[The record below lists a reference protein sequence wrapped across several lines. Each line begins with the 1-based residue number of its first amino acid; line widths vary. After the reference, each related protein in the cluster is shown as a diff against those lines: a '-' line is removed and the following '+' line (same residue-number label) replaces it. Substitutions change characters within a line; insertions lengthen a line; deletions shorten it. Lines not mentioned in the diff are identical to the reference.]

1 MTAEHKYEMTI
12 SLQIVEHLGL
22 NLYSNTSAVISEAV
36 ANAWDADAKTVEIT
50 LEKDCITIKD
60 DGCGM
65 DTDDINNKYLTVGY
79 QKRHLVP
86 ITPMLNRKVMGR
98 KGIGKLSLLSIAETI
113 TIYSSKNGQKN
124 ALQIST
130 QKLREAVSQTQ
141 TYYPEEVDDSGIDF
155 EGNGTK
161 IVLTNLKKS
170 RTTALAGKLKQ
181 RLARRFAVIGADKQ
195 FEVKV
200 NGEPI
205 TISDR
210 NYLTKA
216 QYLWYYLRPADE
228 DIPAQPAD
236 EYTKQCKSG
245 VLRKS
250 FSRSGE
256 LSIAGKPAYVYGW
269 IATAPKPGDLDD
281 DENINRIAIMVRGKM
296 AKDDMLNEIGTTA
309 LYSKYIFGEL
319 NAEFLDT
326 DEEADIT
333 TSSRQDFFDDDERY
347 VVLKKFI
354 ESELAQI
361 RADWEAERSEA
372 GEEEACKYEV
382 VREWYSGLIGDEK
395 KAAKQ
400 LFGKINQLT
409 VTPDEKKDIFKHGIL
424 AFESLKLKNELSALQ
439 DVQPDNLDIFLNV
452 AGRLDSIEAT
462 YYYQIVKSRLA
473 VIQRMKEVVHGDDL
487 EKVIQRHLA
496 NNLWLLDPAWD
507 RDTKLPSVEEAIKT
521 QFDVINAGL
530 TREEQEARLDVRYQK
545 PSGKHVI
552 IELKRGDRTVKFIR
566 MRLNKVQRAA
576 YELIQADARFLYT
589 LVDMSQNASNISS
602 NYIMM
607 CQPYI
612 GIFADGA
619 EQWCKKLGLKAPL
632 FNEQEKNYYDALRQ
646 SHKLLEKTYSEY
658 ANLLMSKL
666 AESDQ
671 YFYSIRSLREKVF
684 GYYNVGTDLF
694 NGEYCGNT
702 ILGAAYIPMPLL
714 SNQNVSIMIKDLSV
728 IVGELA
734 GFFGCKAFAPYL
746 YDDKGNTVE
755 CKDFHFFNNCPLKE
769 KNELGVVLFSI
780 LCYSIY

>member
-236 EYTKQCKSG
+236 EYTCMPMVVADYIKRHIQLLDDKFL
-245 VLRKS
+245 VLAADEIRRHLEDYAEHEPNPNLWHDLLGALETEQRERATRKA
-250 FSRSGE
+250 RKIRLCPACGKPLE
-256 LSIAGKPAYVYGW
+256 VMSIADNQHS
-269 IATAPKPGDLDD
+269 PG
-281 DENINRIAIMVRGKM
+281 G
-296 AKDDMLNEIGTTA
+296 
-309 LYSKYIFGEL
+309 
-319 NAEFLDT
+319 
-326 DEEADIT
+326 
-333 TSSRQDFFDDDERY
+333 
-347 VVLKKFI
+347 
-354 ESELAQI
+354 
-361 RADWEAERSEA
+361 
-372 GEEEACKYEV
+372 
-382 VREWYSGLIGDEK
+382 
-395 KAAKQ
+395 
-400 LFGKINQLT
+400 
-409 VTPDEKKDIFKHGIL
+409 
-424 AFESLKLKNELSALQ
+424 
-439 DVQPDNLDIFLNV
+439 
-452 AGRLDSIEAT
+452 
-462 YYYQIVKSRLA
+462 
-473 VIQRMKEVVHGDDL
+473 
-487 EKVIQRHLA
+487 
-496 NNLWLLDPAWD
+496 
-507 RDTKLPSVEEAIKT
+507 
-521 QFDVINAGL
+521 FDVIAHCRNCL
-530 TREEQEARLDVRYQK
+530 SD
-545 PSGKHVI
+545 
-552 IELKRGDRTVKFIR
+552 
-566 MRLNKVQRAA
+566 
-576 YELIQADARFLYT
+576 YEWFCDKDGG
-589 LVDMSQNASNISS
+589 VSDM
-602 NYIMM
+602 
-607 CQPYI
+607 
-612 GIFADGA
+612 
-619 EQWCKKLGLKAPL
+619 K
-632 FNEQEKNYYDALRQ
+632 
-646 SHKLLEKTYSEY
+646 
-658 ANLLMSKL
+658 
-666 AESDQ
+666 Q
-671 YFYSIRSLREKVF
+671 YFF
-684 GYYNVGTDLF
+684 G
-694 NGEYCGNT
+694 
-702 ILGAAYIPMPLL
+702 
-714 SNQNVSIMIKDLSV
+714 
-728 IVGELA
+728 
-734 GFFGCKAFAPYL
+734 
-746 YDDKGNTVE
+746 
-755 CKDFHFFNNCPLKE
+755 
-769 KNELGVVLFSI
+769 
-780 LCYSIY
+780 